1 MEAIRLIV
9 LGEDELQ
16 TSLLSTT
23 DADRFVEA
31 VVAIASDH
39 GLHLC
44 PEDVRQ
50 ALAAERRRV
59 LERWV

>member
-23 DADRFVEA
+23 DANRFAEA
-31 VVAIASDH
+31 VAAIASDH
-39 GLHLC
+39 GLPLR
-44 PEDVRQ
+44 PEDVRE